1 MKKAFLLLSMF
12 VTYSIFAQQNQ
23 PEPGTYTSNSKAG
36 QDVKL
41 VIDENNQ
48 FHITL
53 LTGKLEQQNDSIY
66 LRTQYDNESLFQVEF
81 VTSTTKP
88 KSIKMDFGKN
98 SYYNLYDMHLGV
110 QKINDSS
117 PEYKA
122 VSEYLGI
129 KEEAYEYIED
139 DEQNFSFEIEPVA
152 FIYLVNESYNGAT
165 IEKFEVPNGVSEIKV
180 LKRND
185 LFSKLNLRGKYD
197 ANTKKFTVSEGRTPI
212 VFVKEEAKGTP
223 VNYVRPL
230 EALQKKMWTYP
241 GKEERY
247 IGVDTAVVAYD
258 YDNQKPPYVF
268 KLKTEKSFN
277 ESLKIAQSSPDKILV
292 VFYDTNKNAS
302 KAFEK
307 FIQRYEIQVQ
317 SYMYDQYD
325 PKLDR
330 FNFYLATESDKN
342 TLKKMGITD
351 NETVVF
357 INSDG
362 TKIHHC
368 KGNTKSYDFNYYK
381 LSSYYK
387 RLITINAK
395 AQLDKIIADKKAT
408 VPQIEKALLEVVNNE
423 RIYTDWEDMPPPT
436 VEPAAVEYEKYAVVT
451 DSVAV
456 ADYSEELPEIKNA
469 YQLKS
474 SHEAIDLKYKQLLD
488 FYLKEKNLNENIL
501 KIIVSELS
509 YDAGFT
515 SKLFNKYNQAAKP
528 TDFLSM
534 DYLFQF
540 YNQIA
545 ALKTEDYYLEN
556 PQLVIN
562 TVSGILDRPSNDF
575 QKEKIK
581 EYYNKLLQASNQN
594 PKVSR
599 SIVNSFLQSKNKTEL
614 VSAYDNYFKSF
625 VKPNSS
631 LIEVLDANYEL
642 ENAPD
647 WDLYKGEFSSLANEV
662 AWFIVENSQDKS
674 EIQKAIQW
682 SEMSLKLKTNDP
694 YYLDTL
700 AQLYYKNGEKEKG
713 ILFEQ
718 KAIESAKI
726 VDDTLID
733 TYETVLEKMKNGS
746 Y

>member
-1 MKKAFLLLSMF
+1 MKKAILLFAVFLTHSL
-12 VTYSIFAQQNQ
+12 FAQQNQ
-23 PEPGTYTSNSKAG
+23 PEPGTYISNTKTG
-36 QDVKL
+36 DNVKL
-41 VIDENNQ
+41 VIDDNNQ

-53 LTGKLEQQNDSIY
+53 LSGKLEQQNDSIY
-66 LRTQYDNESLFQVEF
+66 LRTQYDNQSLFQVEY

-88 KSIKMDFGKN
+88 KTIKMDFGKN
-98 SYYNLYDMHLGV
+98 NYYSLYDIHLGI
-110 QKINDSS
+110 QKINDYS
-117 PEYKA
+117 PEYKTL
-122 VSEYLGI
+122 SDYLGI
-129 KEEAYEYIED
+129 KEEAYEYSED
-139 DEQNFSFEIEPVA
+139 EDVNLSFEIEPVA
-152 FIYLVNESYNGAT
+152 FIYLANEDYNGTT
-165 IEKFEVPNGVSEIKV
+165 IEKYEVPNGVSEIKV

-185 LFSKLNLRGKYD
+185 LYGKLNLRGKYD
-197 ANTKKFTVSEGRTPI
+197 TNTKEFTISEGRKPI
-212 VFVKEEAKGTP
+212 VFVKEETKGTP
-223 VNYVRPL
+223 TTFIRPL
-230 EALQKKMWTYP
+230 EAQQKKMWTYP

-247 IGVDTAVVAYD
+247 AAVDTAVVAYD
-258 YDNQKPPYVF
+258 YDNQKPPYIF

-277 ESLKIAQSSPDKILV
+277 EALKVAQSSPDKILV

-307 FIQRYEIQVQ
+307 FMQRYEIQVQ

-330 FNFYLATESDKN
+330 FNFYLATESDKS
-342 TLKKMGITD
+342 TLKKMGITED
-351 NETVVF
+351 ESVIF

-368 KGNTKSYDFNYYK
+368 KGSTKSYDYNYYK

-387 RLITINAK
+387 SLITINSK
-395 AQLDKIIADKKAT
+395 AQIDKIIADKKAT
-408 VPQIEKALLEVVNNE
+408 VPQIEKVLLEVVNNE
-423 RIYTDWEDMPPPT
+423 RIYADWDDMPPPT

-456 ADYSEELPEIKNA
+456 ADYSEKLPEIKNA

-474 SHEAIDLKYKQLLD
+474 SSEALDLKYKQLLD
-488 FYLKEKNLNENIL
+488 FYLKEKKLNENIL

-509 YDAGFT
+509 YDNGFT
-515 SKLFNKYNQAAKP
+515 AKLFNKSNQAAKP
-528 TDFLSM
+528 TDFRSM

-540 YNQIA
+540 YNEIE

-562 TVSGILDRPSNDF
+562 AVSGILDRPSNDF

-599 SIVNSFLQSKNKTEL
+599 SIINSFLQSKNKTEL
-614 VSAYDNYFKSF
+614 ISAYDNYFKSY
-625 VKPNSS
+625 VNQNSS
-631 LIEVLDANYEL
+631 LIEALDANYQL
-642 ENAPD
+642 EKAAD
-647 WDLYKGEFSSLANEV
+647 WDLYKAEFSNLANEV
-662 AWFIVENSQDKS
+662 AWFIVENSQDKT

-682 SEMSLKLKTNDP
+682 SEVSLKLKVNDP
-694 YYLDTL
+694 YFLDTL

-718 KAIESAKI
+718 KAIEAAKI

-733 TYETVLEKMKNGS
+733 TYEAVLEKMKNGT